1 MEFYKTLEFSKRLA
15 KFYHTWL
22 KNCVASAEYCNER
35 GQTKKANEYLKKS
48 EQYATL
54 IKDNLEA
61 IDFFSQG
68 DNAFLKDEALPQ
80 KFRGYK

>member
-1 MEFYKTLEFSKRLA
+1 MEFSKVLA
-15 KFYHTWL
+15 KYYHKWL
-22 KNCVASAEYCNER
+22 NDCVESAKYCNEK
-35 GQTKKANEYLKKS
+35 GEIEKANLYLKKS